1 MKNSPS
7 LKRFITLLISGASVF
22 IEWMWYEHYWFVELF
37 PRWVKESLNFY
48 SRGHILVLGVY
59 AALILGFC
67 FTYGATKLNYYKTSE
82 LVVSIIFATVITN
95 LITYAQISLMCMKPL
110 PAYRFLVMTAYQI
123 LCASAWV
130 IAAQWILSKV
140 FRPRK
145 LLLVSAERP
154 IEEILKKFNSRKDK
168 YTINP

>member
-22 IEWMWYEHYWFVELF
+22 IEWLWYEHYWFDELF

-95 LITYAQISLMCMKPL
+95 LITYAQISLMHQSSRSSPWLPRRAPIAMYWLKLDFKLNLSPWGDVRYTSPL
-110 PAYRFLVMTAYQI
+110 HCLTMF
-123 LCASAWV
+123 
-130 IAAQWILSKV
+130 K
-140 FRPRK
+140 
-145 LLLVSAERP
+145 
-154 IEEILKKFNSRKDK
+154 NSL
-168 YTINP
+168 T